1 MNWHFKRIG
10 DRLMFAV
17 GTIVILGVIGIVVS
31 YAIRQDQVMTRE
43 TEKAL
48 TKTSES
54 VEEGLAAVMLAKH
67 ARVAPDFSERLKS
80 VPKVVDFRIM
90 RIDGSEAFIDNET
103 VDEVN
108 RKLGRVEFLGHVAAA
123 QSTQIL
129 GATDPDLARVRETG
143 KRAFLYQ
150 VMPGGE
156 RLATSLGPI
165 LAQDGCQRCHDDGEK
180 VRGVLKLTISL
191 QELDADVQQTWQL
204 SMVLIAMALL
214 AMVALIYW
222 AAHRTVVS
230 QIVDFSRAIESAAR
244 GDLSVR
250 LPAAADDELGHMAQA
265 FNHMSDELIAIYEGL
280 KEEKDKLNSVIQG
293 ADSGIVVTDAA
304 QKVVLVNKAAERLL
318 GKQEAQVVGEG
329 FLALFDDPG
338 WLAAKLVENREESG
352 SALREWQ
359 GRILSVQASTI
370 RNTDGGAI
378 GSAALLRDVTEEKR
392 LEAQL
397 REQSITDAL
406 TGLRNRRHFDSV
418 LAIEFKR
425 WQRYGQPLSLM
436 MLDVDHFKNFNDSH
450 GHECGDRVL
459 SSIGSVLTSVS
470 RPAVIPCRYGGEE
483 MVVVMPGV
491 TQEAGT
497 ELAENLRLKIA
508 ALSIDGLQVTVS
520 IGVAGVPG
528 HAVASGEAL
537 LKLADAAL
545 YRAKEQGRNRV
556 CTAPAASA

>member
-1 MNWHFKRIG
+1 MHFKRIG
-10 DRLMFAV
+10 DRLLFAV
-17 GTIVILGVIGIVVS
+17 GTVVILGVIGIVVS
-31 YAIRQDQVMTRE
+31 YTMRQDQVMRRE
-43 TEKAL
+43 TEMAL

-80 VPKVVDFRIM
+80 VPKVVDFRIL
-90 RIDGSEAFIDNET
+90 RVDGSEAFIDNET
-103 VDEVN
+103 VDDVN
-108 RKLGRVEFLGHVAAA
+108 RKLGRIEFLGHVASA
-123 QSTQIL
+123 QTTQIL
-129 GATDPDLARVRETG
+129 AATDPGLKRVREAG
-143 KRAFLYQ
+143 KRVFLYQ

-165 LAQDGCQRCHDDGEK
+165 LAQDGCQHCHDDGEK

-191 QELDADVQQTWQL
+191 ADLDADIQRTWQL
-204 SMVLIAMALL
+204 SLALIAFALL
-214 AMVALIYW
+214 TMVALIYW

-230 QIVDFSRAIESAAR
+230 QIVDFSRAIESAAS

-250 LPAAADDELGHMAQA
+250 LPAAADDELGHMAQS
-265 FNHMSDELIAIYEGL
+265 FNHMSDELIAIYDGL
-280 KEEKDKLNSVIQG
+280 KDEQDKLNSVIQG

-318 GKQEAQVVGEG
+318 GKNEAQVIGEG
-329 FLALFDDPG
+329 LLALFDDPD
-338 WLAAKLVENREESG
+338 WLAARLAANREESG
-352 SALREWQ
+352 SVLREWQ

-370 RNTDGGAI
+370 RNADGSAI
-378 GSAALLRDVTEEKR
+378 GSAVLLRDVTEEKR
-392 LEAQL
+392 LEARL

-425 WQRYGQPLSLM
+425 WQRYGKPLSVM
-436 MLDVDHFKNFNDSH
+436 MLDVDHFKNFNDTH

-459 SSIGSVLTSVS
+459 SSIGSVLRAVS

-483 MVVVMPGV
+483 LVVVMPGV
-491 TQEAGT
+491 TQEAGA
-497 ELAENLRLKIA
+497 ELAETLRLKIA
-508 ALSIDGLQVTVS
+508 ALIIDGLQVTVS

-528 HAVASGEAL
+528 HAVDSGEAL

-545 YRAKEQGRNRV
+545 YRAKQQGRNQV
-556 CTAPAASA
+556 CAAPASAA

>member
-1 MNWHFKRIG
+1 MHFKRIG
-10 DRLMFAV
+10 DRLLFAV
-17 GTIVILGVIGIVVS
+17 GTVVILGVIGIVVS

-43 TEKAL
+43 TELAL

-80 VPKVVDFRIM
+80 VPKVVDFRIL
-90 RIDGSEAFIDNET
+90 RVDGSEAFIDNET

-108 RKLGRVEFLGHVAAA
+108 RKLGRVEFLGHVASA
-123 QSTQIL
+123 QTTQIL
-129 GATDPDLARVRETG
+129 AATDPALTRVRETG
-143 KRAFLYQ
+143 KRVFIYQ
-150 VMPGGE
+150 VLPGGE

-165 LAQDGCQRCHDDGEK
+165 LAQDGCQHCHDDGEK

-191 QELDADVQQTWQL
+191 ADLDADIQRTWQL
-204 SMVLIAMALL
+204 SMALIAIALL
-214 AMVALIYW
+214 TMVALIYW
-222 AAHRTVVS
+222 VAHRTVVS
-230 QIVDFSRAIESAAR
+230 QIVDFSRAIESAAQ

-250 LPAAADDELGHMAQA
+250 LPAAADDELGHMAQS
-265 FNHMSDELIAIYEGL
+265 FNHMSDELIAIYDGL
-280 KEEKDKLNSVIQG
+280 KDEQDKLNSVIQG

-318 GKQEAQVVGEG
+318 GKNEAQVVSEG

-338 WLAAKLVENREESG
+338 WLAARLAANREEGG
-352 SALREWQ
+352 SVLREWQ

-370 RNTDGGAI
+370 CNADGGAI
-378 GSAALLRDVTEEKR
+378 GSAVLLRDVTEEKR

-397 REQSITDAL
+397 REQAITDAL

-418 LAIEFKR
+418 LVIEFKR
-425 WQRYGQPLSLM
+425 WQRYGTPLSVM
-436 MLDVDHFKNFNDSH
+436 MLDVDHFKNFNDTH

-459 SSIGSVLTSVS
+459 SSIGSVLRDVS

-491 TQEAGT
+491 TQAAGT
-497 ELAENLRLKIA
+497 ELAESLRLKIA
-508 ALSIDGLQVTVS
+508 ALIVDGLQVTVS

-545 YRAKEQGRNRV
+545 YRAKQQGRNRV
-556 CTAPAASA
+556 CAAPASTA

>member
-1 MNWHFKRIG
+1 
-10 DRLMFAV
+10 
-17 GTIVILGVIGIVVS
+17 
-31 YAIRQDQVMTRE
+31 
-43 TEKAL
+43 
-48 TKTSES
+48 
-54 VEEGLAAVMLAKH
+54 MLAKH

-80 VPKVVDFRIM
+80 VPKVVDFRIL
-90 RIDGSEAFIDNET
+90 RVDGSEAFIDNET

-108 RKLGRVEFLGHVAAA
+108 RKLGRIEFLGHVASA
-123 QSTQIL
+123 QTTQIL
-129 GATDPDLARVRETG
+129 AATDPGLKRVRETG
-143 KRAFLYQ
+143 KRVFLYQ

-191 QELDADVQQTWQL
+191 AELDADIQRTWQL
-204 SMVLIAMALL
+204 SMALIAIALL

-250 LPAAADDELGHMAQA
+250 LPAAADDELGRMAQS
-265 FNHMSDELIAIYEGL
+265 FNHMSDELIAIYDGL
-280 KEEKDKLNSVIQG
+280 KEEQDKLNSVIQG

-318 GKQEAQVVGEG
+318 GKNEAQVAGEG
-329 FLALFDDPG
+329 LLALFDDPD
-338 WLAAKLVENREESG
+338 WLAARLAANRER
-352 SALREWQ
+352 SASVLREWQ
-359 GRILSVQASTI
+359 GRMLSVQASTI
-370 RNTDGGAI
+370 RNAEGGAI
-378 GSAALLRDVTEEKR
+378 GSAVLLRDVTEEKR

-406 TGLRNRRHFDSV
+406 TGLRNRRHFDLV

-425 WQRYGQPLSLM
+425 WQRYGQPLSVM
-436 MLDVDHFKNFNDSH
+436 MLDVDHFKNFNDTH

-497 ELAENLRLKIA
+497 ELAESLRLKIA
-508 ALSIDGLQVTVS
+508 ALIIDGLQVTVS

-528 HAVASGEAL
+528 HVVASGEAL

-545 YRAKEQGRNRV
+545 YRAKEQGRNQVR
-556 CTAPAASA
+556 TAPASTA